1 MKLIFWDNL
10 IIICKLIIPVMNA
23 AISAGHVCNN
33 NGVFIVRYIVA
44 AVITGTDIMYD
55 ILSIC
60 CGLRLLNDNPNIV
73 VPDLDNPGIT
83 DNPCNIPVIT
93 DAEESGMFAFIFFL

>member
-1 MKLIFWDNL
+1 
-10 IIICKLIIPVMNA
+10 MNA

-33 NGVFIVRYIVA
+33 NGVFIVRYTVA